1 MTFLPVAFQVQAVA
15 DRSGKFILIMGYH
28 NHCFIPAGAESL
40 YDLLYS
46 AAIVG
51 IQSMQRFVKNQQIHR
66 FQQQLDHGQ
75 AGTFTSREYFYFF
88 IDSSGPPNM
97 NAPNISRIFS
107 RISPTA
113 TRSIVSKTVRFS
125 SSNCA
130 WFCANSRICTLCPKV
145 SLPYNP

>member
-51 IQSMQRFVKNQQIHR
+51 IQSMQRFVKNQQFGIFHESAC
-66 FQQQLDHGQ
+66 QQRKTLFA
-75 AGTFTSREYFYFF
+75 AGELQEK
-88 IDSSGPPNM
+88 
-97 NAPNISRIFS
+97 IFS
-107 RISPTA
+107 R
-113 TRSIVSKTVRFS
+113 K
-125 SSNCA
+125 
-130 WFCANSRICTLCPKV
+130 
-145 SLPYNP
+145 